1 MSRLRGLSSLGVCR
15 PEEIDARNTLDNLAG
30 LYCQIMA
37 ARPKPTGPPPYIQP
51 PRNST
56 RWRPSASLAIPV
68 VPAGVDQ
75 LVFSQRIPLGYDGLL
90 IAVTNVWNGTGFVE
104 ASGDITWR
112 IKKDRVFIPFFE
124 AIDTTLG
131 SQTVPFDVVGQGTA
145 LFSGQLLQYYANF
158 AAGSEGRLNNGGQ
171 TVCALTGYIW
181 PRERVN

>member
-30 LYCQIMA
+30 LYCQIMS

-56 RWRPSASLAIPV
+56 RWRPFGSIAIPG
-68 VPAGVDQ
+68 VPTGADQ
-75 LVFSQRIPLGYDGLL
+75 LVFSERIPLGYDGIL
-90 IAVTNVWNGTGFVE
+90 IAVTNTWNGTGFVE

-131 SQTVPFDVVGQGTA
+131 SQTVPFDVVGQGIP
-145 LFSGQLLQYYANF
+145 LFSGQLLQYYVNF
-158 AAGSEGRLNNGGQ
+158 GVGSEGRLNAGGQ
-171 TVCALTGYIW
+171 TICALTGYTW